1 MESKHSLIKF
11 IFSTF
16 RRNTVIEE
24 IFWSREDIPIT
35 DVLVLNAL
43 PFSIVL
49 TKSERFIQSFHFS
62 VFFRLMESKHSLIK
76 FIFSTFRRNT
86 VIEEIFWSRED
97 IPITDVLVDTAKIRT

>member
-1 MESKHSLIKF
+1 MFCSLNQLGTSFCI
-11 IFSTF
+11 
-16 RRNTVIEE
+16 RMQPRGGLQ
-24 IFWSREDIPIT
+24 WSLLHCNYNLKISH
-35 DVLVLNAL
+35 AL

-97 IPITDVLVDTAKIRT
+97 VPITDVLVDTAKIRT